1 MALKVLGI
9 IMIEINKIY
18 NSDCIELMNKID
30 YGIVDLT
37 VTSPPYNVKMEYAED
52 ETGDDLP
59 YPEYLKWLED
69 VFSEV
74 YRITKSGGRLC
85 INVGDL
91 ANGRIPLSSD
101 IVGLCRDIGWLPFAR
116 IVWDK
121 TNTSNRFSWGSWMS
135 PNAPSFPNS
144 VEYILIFAKDRL
156 SLDRKG
162 VIDIE
167 KQEFIDWT
175 LNMWRIGAASHP
187 VHKAV
192 FPITIP
198 IRLIKML
205 TYVGDL
211 VFEPFT
217 GVGTTELAALKTN
230 RNFIGSEKS
239 KIYFDIAEEA
249 INNELQQYKLF

>member
-1 MALKVLGI
+1 
-9 IMIEINKIY
+9 MIEINKIY

-30 YGIVDLT
+30 DGIVDLT

-59 YPEYLKWLED
+59 YPDYLKWLEN

-91 ANGRIPLSSD
+91 NNSRIPLSSD
-101 IVGLCRDIGWLPFAR
+101 IVSFCQKIGWLTMGR
-116 IVWDK
+116 IAWNKND
-121 TNTSNRFSWGSWMS
+121 TSNRCSWGSFMS
-135 PNAPSFPNS
+135 PSCPSFPNPI
-144 VEYILIFAKDRL
+144 EYILIFAKD
-156 SLDRKG
+156 SLKLGREG
-162 VIDIE
+162 ITDILR
-167 KQEFIDWT
+167 QEFIDWSYSLWT
-175 LNMWRIGAASHP
+175 FPGAHHD

-192 FPITIP
+192 FPIQLP
-198 IRLIKML
+198 IRCIKML
-205 TYVGDL
+205 SYVGDL
-211 VFEPFT
+211 VFEPFAGT
-217 GVGTTELAALKTN
+217 GTTALAALKTN

-249 INNELQQYKLF
+249 IRAENQQYKLF

>member
-121 TNTSNRFSWGSWMS
+121 TNTSNRFS
-135 PNAPSFPNS
+135 
-144 VEYILIFAKDRL
+144 
-156 SLDRKG
+156 
-162 VIDIE
+162 
-167 KQEFIDWT
+167 
-175 LNMWRIGAASHP
+175 
-187 VHKAV
+187 
-192 FPITIP
+192 
-198 IRLIKML
+198 
-205 TYVGDL
+205 
-211 VFEPFT
+211 
-217 GVGTTELAALKTN
+217 
-230 RNFIGSEKS
+230 
-239 KIYFDIAEEA
+239 
-249 INNELQQYKLF
+249 